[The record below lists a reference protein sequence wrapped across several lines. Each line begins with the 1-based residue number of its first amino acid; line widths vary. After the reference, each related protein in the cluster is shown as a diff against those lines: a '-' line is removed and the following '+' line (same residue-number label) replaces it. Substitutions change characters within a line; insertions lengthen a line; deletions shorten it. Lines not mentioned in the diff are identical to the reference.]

1 MKCISCGCWL
11 SNMGYEDMDHG
22 VHFIRFSRWR
32 RLRNF
37 NSFVLS
43 GSCVENPLF
52 CPFFIF
58 FSSKASSPSFRVNF
72 LWPLFKFHNIPIFL
86 RLYVFFP
93 EEMHC
98 SSVPPH
104 VSIAHTMGMRHFL
117 ENQRHSFYIIFSH
130 GYVMI
135 ILVIVNH

>member
-11 SNMGYEDMDHG
+11 SNMGYEDM
-22 VHFIRFSRWR
+22 VCI
-32 RLRNF
+32 
-37 NSFVLS
+37 LS
-43 GSCVENPLF
+43 GFRGGEDLGILILLSFPALVLKILSF
-52 CPFFIF
+52 ALFFIF